1 MKTKFYLLFAYICLG
16 FTLEGFSE
24 WICSTYLSNLYK
36 TPFFAVLVTMTVFSF
51 TMFSY
56 ISGKMSEL
64 ELKYGCSF
72 DKTRNELKGA
82 FQILV
87 ALDIIFVLLLILRF
101 SKLSEPPV
109 SHFVLMAALNTLF
122 ICVVHILVDLG
133 RSIFKMFE
141 VVGRFPKTLD
151 ESDKNS

>member
-16 FTLEGFSE
+16 FALEGLCE
-24 WICSTYLSNLYK
+24 WIGSTYLSDLYK
-36 TPFFAVLVTMTVFSF
+36 TPFFTVLVTMTVFSF

-56 ISGKMSEL
+56 ISGKMSDL

-72 DKTRNELKGA
+72 EKTRDELKEA

-87 ALDIIFVLLLILRF
+87 ALDIIFILLLILRF
-101 SKLSEPPV
+101 SKLSESPV
-109 SHFVLMAALNTLF
+109 SLFVFMGALNTLF

-133 RSIFKMFE
+133 RTIFKMFE
-141 VVGRFPKTLD
+141 IVGRFKKKT
-151 ESDKNS
+151 

>member
-16 FTLEGFSE
+16 FALEGFCE
-24 WICSTYLSNLYK
+24 WIGSTYLSDLYK
-36 TPFFAVLVTMTVFSF
+36 TSFFAILVTMTVFSF

-72 DKTRNELKGA
+72 EKTRKELKGA

-87 ALDIIFVLLLILRF
+87 ALDIVFVLLLILKF
-101 SKLSEPPV
+101 SRLSESFI
-109 SHFVLMAALNTLF
+109 SHFVLMSALNTLF
-122 ICVVHILVDLG
+122 ICVAHILVDLG
-133 RSIFKMFE
+133 KSIFKMFE
-141 VVGRFPKTLD
+141 VVGRFKD
-151 ESDKNS
+151 ELGDNKK

>member
-1 MKTKFYLLFAYICLG
+1 MKTKFYLLLAYICLG
-16 FTLEGFSE
+16 FVLEVFCE
-24 WICSTYLSNLYK
+24 WVESSYLSDLYK
-36 TPFFAVLVTMTVFSF
+36 TSFFAILVTMTVFSF

-72 DKTRNELKGA
+72 EKTRSELKGA

-87 ALDIIFVLLLILRF
+87 ALDIIFVVLLILRF

-109 SHFVLMAALNTLF
+109 SHFFLMSALNTLF
-122 ICVVHILVDLG
+122 ICVVHILIDLG
-133 RSIFKMFE
+133 KSIFKMFE
-141 VVGRFPKTLD
+141 VVGRFKNALD
-151 ESDKNS
+151 DSDKK